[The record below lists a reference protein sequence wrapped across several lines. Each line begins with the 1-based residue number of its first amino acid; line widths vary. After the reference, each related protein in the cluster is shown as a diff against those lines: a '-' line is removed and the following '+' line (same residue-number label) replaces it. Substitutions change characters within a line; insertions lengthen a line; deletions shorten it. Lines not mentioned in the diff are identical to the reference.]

1 MSNKYSQKLFDSA
14 KKSTTYAIKNASK
27 QAIQKTA
34 EATGGTAFK
43 GITPQNRWEWN
54 EIPKERYIFPEK
66 KHKSLIN

>member
-43 GITPQNRWEWN
+43 GITPQNR
-54 EIPKERYIFPEK
+54 
-66 KHKSLIN
+66 